1 MDFVYFAIPLIKC
14 IDMEVIQKN
23 SDKHG
28 SFEVIDQAK
37 SVAQMTYT
45 WAGPTKFIIDH
56 TEVDPEYA
64 GKGLGKQMLIA
75 AVVFARKEHLKI
87 MPLCPFAKSVFDK
100 DPTLA
105 DVLF

>member
-1 MDFVYFAIPLIKC
+1 ML
-14 IDMEVIQKN
+14 MEVIQKN
-23 SDKHG
+23 DDKHG
-28 SFEVIDQAK
+28 SFEVIDQGK

-56 TEVDPEYA
+56 TEVSSEYA
-64 GKGLGKQMLIA
+64 GKGLGKQLLMA
-75 AVVFARKEHLKI
+75 AVTYARQENLKI